1 MIKSA
6 ALVLIVFVQALHA
19 DGVADSCQAQLQRA
33 AERALQDLPEG
44 NLRQGLEAFSR
55 MMTIPMPVTVIA
67 SEKKGRDAQD
77 EAAEELSKRVVAFLD
92 VASPYYLGVG
102 DTGQDLKVPK
112 ASQMGRLLRE
122 PEFLRKFW
130 EELESPDFDGTGYMS
145 MSIKVKAGFV
155 RNYLVSEKKMGEHQS
170 LPIFI
175 DTTPDTVMRQGFY
188 VVLNER
194 GVTFPK
200 IIQKLENLARKWR
213 SQNVP
218 VHFVIRANLIVV
230 KPFVHESEVA
240 MDIAQGHPFD
250 LQPGYLPLKGT
261 HFDQVTTFG
270 ASPTL
275 YILAIPQPLKPL

>member
-1 MIKSA
+1 MMKFA
-6 ALVLIVFVQALHA
+6 ALMLLVLTQSLFAE
-19 DGVADSCQAQLQRA
+19 GVADSCQSHVQA
-33 AERALQDLPEG
+33 AERALQDLPQG
-44 NLRQGLEAFSR
+44 NLKQGLEVFAR
-55 MMTIPMPVTVIA
+55 MMSMPMPVTVIA
-67 SEKKGRDAQD
+67 AEKKGREAKD
-77 EAAEELSKRVVAFLD
+77 EGAEELSKRVVAFLD
-92 VASPYYLGVG
+92 VAAPYYLGVG
-102 DTGQDLKVPK
+102 ETGQDLKVPN
-112 ASQMGRLLRE
+112 ASRMGRLLRE
-122 PEFLRKFW
+122 PDFLRKFMD
-130 EELESPDFDGTGYMS
+130 ELEAPDFDGTGNMT

-240 MDIAQGHPFD
+240 MDIAQGHPFG
-250 LQPGYLPLKGT
+250 LQPAYLPLKAT

-270 ASPTL
+270 ASPSL
-275 YILAIPQPLKPL
+275 YILSIPQP